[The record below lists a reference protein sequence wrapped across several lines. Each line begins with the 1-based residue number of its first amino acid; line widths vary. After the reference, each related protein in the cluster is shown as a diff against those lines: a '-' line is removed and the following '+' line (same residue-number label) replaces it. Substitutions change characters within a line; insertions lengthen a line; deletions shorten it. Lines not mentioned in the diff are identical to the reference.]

1 MLYPT
6 NNATLQ
12 ILHPYLDKVVE
23 KVEVQKG
30 SITHRLSSAGI
41 GWNLLPVLGSTII
54 GISNHYYRY

>member
-23 KVEVQKG
+23 KVEVQKAEK
-30 SITHRLSSAGI
+30 ITGCLRQ
-41 GWNLLPVLGSTII
+41 GSTEI
-54 GISNHYYRY
+54 YYRY